1 MEPSAP
7 PSRRP
12 GAATAGL
19 QGFGVVVRDATAAAV
34 RRGHPWVYRDGVSHL
49 ARDLR
54 AGDAVTLG
62 DATGAPLGIGVVDP
76 DSPIAVRVWSLDPRA
91 TLAELFGARLERA
104 LARRDALFDERTTA
118 YRLVHGE
125 GDRMPGIVV
134 DRYGDVAVVRAD
146 GEAAAA
152 VLERNG
158 RALSAALVG
167 RGLPRIVVKSR
178 GAEAAMW
185 EGGAAP
191 ADVRVLEHGVPFFV
205 DVARGQKTGA
215 FLDQRENRRR
225 VGEWV
230 RARGAATVLN
240 LFSYAGGF
248 SQRAALAGA
257 RVTSV
262 DVAAQAHATAQR
274 SFKEA
279 GLDPRGHEFVAAD
292 AFAFLDDA
300 ARAGRRWDVV
310 ISDPPSFAP
319 SEKVVPRALASYRRL
334 HRAAAGV
341 VAPGGMLCAASCSS
355 HVPME
360 AFAAT
365 LDDASIGR
373 SDLSLVAA
381 YGAPEDHP
389 TLAGWPEGRYLK
401 LCVLT

>member
-1 MEPSAP
+1 VEPSAP

-49 ARDLR
+49 APDLR

-185 EGGAAP
+185 GGGAAP

-205 DVARGQKTGA
+205 DVARVYALRLGIAECGTVARLEAVAEAGQFTAKEAAGWIDA
-215 FLDQRENRRR
+215 FRFLQALRIKGQAEALR
-225 VGEWV
+225 VGGTPGHRVDPDDLNDLDRRMLLESL
-230 RARGAATVLN
+230 RQAAKLQKR
-240 LFSYAGGF
+240 LALDFS
-248 SQRAALAGA
+248 
-257 RVTSV
+257 
-262 DVAAQAHATAQR
+262 
-274 SFKEA
+274 
-279 GLDPRGHEFVAAD
+279 LDN
-292 AFAFLDDA
+292 
-300 ARAGRRWDVV
+300 
-310 ISDPPSFAP
+310 
-319 SEKVVPRALASYRRL
+319 
-334 HRAAAGV
+334 
-341 VAPGGMLCAASCSS
+341 
-355 HVPME
+355 
-360 AFAAT
+360 
-365 LDDASIGR
+365 
-373 SDLSLVAA
+373 
-381 YGAPEDHP
+381 
-389 TLAGWPEGRYLK
+389 
-401 LCVLT
+401 